1 MVLMVQVEYEFI
13 NVKLQ
18 ILERLLVLEMVKFL
32 QEIMQPMEMLPI
44 VIHYLIGFLMD
55 GEIVL
60 KV

>member
-1 MVLMVQVEYEFI
+1 MVLMVQVENEFI